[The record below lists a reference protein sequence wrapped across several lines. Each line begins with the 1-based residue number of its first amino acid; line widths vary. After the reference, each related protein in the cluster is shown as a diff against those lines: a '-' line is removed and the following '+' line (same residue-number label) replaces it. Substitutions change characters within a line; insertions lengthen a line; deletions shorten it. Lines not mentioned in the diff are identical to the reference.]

1 MLYPLVLSPVFKDY
15 LWGGIKLKTIY
26 HKNCA
31 FPKIAE
37 SWELACHREGVSRIE
52 NGLYAGMPLS
62 EYLKKEGCGVL
73 GDGKGELPLLIKIID
88 TADSLSIQVHP
99 DDAYAALHENG
110 QDGKTELWYIM
121 ECELGAA
128 LYYGF
133 QKEISKEEFKN
144 RAADGTITEVLNK
157 AEVRKGDVFLIEPGM
172 VHAIGKDMT
181 VAEIGTNSNITYRI
195 YDFGRT
201 DAQGKPRPL
210 HIEQAADVLHFRE
223 PVVYRLDRPL
233 DCGAFQMEKIELRGK
248 EPALCAVDESSFHNL
263 LCVEGKGILTC
274 QGEAIEIPAGK
285 NVFLPAGLGEYTLD
299 GKATFL
305 KTTV

>member
-1 MLYPLVLSPVFKDY
+1 MLYPLVLGPVLKDY
-15 LWGGIKLKTIY
+15 LWGGTKLKTIY
-26 HKNCA
+26 HKDGI

-52 NGLYAGMPLS
+52 NGPYAGMTLN
-62 EYLKKEGCGVL
+62 EYLEKEGCSVL
-73 GDGKGELPLLIKIID
+73 GNGKEELPLLVKIID

-99 DDAYAALHENG
+99 DDAYAAIHGNG

-121 ECELGAA
+121 DCEPGAA

-133 QKEISKEEFKN
+133 QKEISKEEFKR

-157 AEVRKGDVFLIEPGM
+157 VKVRKGDVFLIKPGT
-172 VHAIGKDMT
+172 VHAIGKNMT

-201 DAQGKPRPL
+201 DAQGNPRPL

-223 PVVYRLDRPL
+223 PVVYRLDQPL
-233 DCGAFQMEKIELRGK
+233 DCGTFQMEKIELCEKGQV
-248 EPALCAVDESSFHNL
+248 LCADESSFHNL
-263 LCVEGKGILTC
+263 LCVEGTGTLTC
-274 QGEAIEIPAGK
+274 QSGVIEIPAGK
-285 NVFLPAGLGEYTLD
+285 DVFVPAGLGDYTLS
-299 GKATFL
+299 GQATLL

>member
-99 DDAYAALHENG
+99 DDAYAAIHENG
-110 QDGKTELWYIM
+110 QEGKTELWYIM
-121 ECELGAA
+121 DCEPGAA
-128 LYYGF
+128 LFYGF
-133 QKEISKEEFKN
+133 QKEISQEEFKS
-144 RAADGTITEVLNK
+144 RAENGTITEVLNQVCVK
-157 AEVRKGDVFLIEPGM
+157 KGDTFLIEPGM

-210 HIEQAADVLHFRE
+210 HIEQAADVLSFRK

-233 DCGAFQMEKIELRGK
+233 DCGTFQMEKIELCEKGQV
-248 EPALCAVDESSFHNL
+248 LCADESSFHNL
-263 LCVEGKGILTC
+263 LCVEGTGTLTC
-274 QGEAIEIPAGK
+274 QSGVIEIPAGK
-285 NVFLPAGLGEYTLD
+285 DVFVPAGLGDYILSGQATL
-299 GKATFL
+299 L